1 MGDGDAKFGGMY
13 VSDAK
18 KLRALEDENNRLKRM
33 LADAMFDN
41 AALKDLATKKRL
53 TPDVKRR
60 AVRDVMDRHDLSE
73 RRVCDL
79 ADLYRPVFQ
88 YQKQDQGDEGLR
100 KRLREL
106 ANERRQFGYR
116 RLGILLA
123 REGFEVN
130 HKKLFRLY
138 REEGLAVRRRRSRKR
153 ALGTRRPIL
162 VPDRADQRW
171 SLDPR
176 PLASAN
182 GGQRS
187 RCLTRLQMASG
198 SGCCASWMIVRG
210 GAGNRR

>member
-60 AVRDVMDRHDLSE
+60 AVRDVMDWHDLSE

-88 YQKQDQGDEGLR
+88 YQ
-100 KRLREL
+100 
-106 ANERRQFGYR
+106 
-116 RLGILLA
+116 
-123 REGFEVN
+123 
-130 HKKLFRLY
+130 
-138 REEGLAVRRRRSRKR
+138 
-153 ALGTRRPIL
+153 
-162 VPDRADQRW
+162 
-171 SLDPR
+171 
-176 PLASAN
+176 
-182 GGQRS
+182 
-187 RCLTRLQMASG
+187 
-198 SGCCASWMIVRG
+198 
-210 GAGNRR
+210 